1 MNARRALS
9 AALLSTTALA
19 QGPAILPINPVRPGP
34 VIPVIPTNPGVTP
47 PPVRTDLLLPADLVA
62 YFRNLQRSSPLTK
75 PTGLNTSAPGPAGTT
90 AVPGSGG
97 APLACTTRKVT
108 MQSAPERFA
117 ASGYD
122 QDKLWLGSL
131 LQAQS
136 LKDGIGALRAAYVPE
151 DKRLPLKITSAAP
164 VAVASQTIQPN
175 QSAYNVALAKIRQG
189 MQGTALGSTV
199 SYRITEEKSFES
211 SALKLGLNAHYLTAR
226 VSGEFQSSTTTSRN
240 RVTAVF
246 MQEAF
251 TENVAL
257 NSVPAAGLFHDLSVE
272 GAAEF
277 EKTRQWGPG
286 NPPVLVNS
294 ITYGRLLFVSME
306 SNYSAAEMQI
316 ALKAAYEGAAAGGDA
331 SLNVQTSKVLA
342 DSTFDVYAVGG
353 DEEAVISLIRTQQLA
368 SYFAKT
374 TNPTTFQP
382 ISFTV
387 INLADGTKAADLRAG
402 EYAET
407 TCNLASMKLFLKVQV
422 YAQDTDDNSY
432 DDVYGTMHVN
442 GTQLWRRGT
451 EDPYELYRGTTVYLY
466 PEDTRYIY
474 NRGTTP
480 FTLDADMTT
489 DQYAKFEA
497 SFTDFDKWPNGD
509 DFLGSVNENI
519 NVSAVARYFRDN
531 PSATFYSYR
540 DLPLRAKDNTYQI
553 KITFYKSW

>member
-1 MNARRALS
+1 MNVRRALTLT
-9 AALLSTTALA
+9 LLSSTALA
-19 QGPAILPINPVRPGP
+19 QGTIPIQPVNPVRPTVP
-34 VIPVIPTNPGVTP
+34 VVPTNPGVQP
-47 PPVRTDLLLPADLVA
+47 PQVRPGVILPADLVT
-62 YFRNLQRSSPLTK
+62 YFRNLQRSSPLTR
-75 PTGLNTSAPGPAGTT
+75 PTGPTNGEPVLAGTS

-97 APLACTTRKVT
+97 APLACTTRKVN

-131 LQAQS
+131 LQAKS
-136 LKDGIGALRAAYVPE
+136 LKDGIGGLRAAYVPE
-151 DKRLPLKITSAAP
+151 DKRTPLQITSAAP
-164 VAVASQTIQPN
+164 VAIASQTIQPN
-175 QSAYNVALAKIRQG
+175 QSAYNVALANIRQG

-226 VSGEFQSSTTTSRN
+226 VSGEFQSSTTTARN

-257 NSVPAAGLFHDLSVE
+257 NTVPAAGLFRDLSVE
-272 GAAEF
+272 SAAEL

-294 ITYGRLLFVSME
+294 ITYGRLLFVTME
-306 SNYSAAEMQI
+306 SNYSAAEMQF
-316 ALKAAYEGAAAGGDA
+316 ALKAAYEGAVAGGDA
-331 SLNVQTSKVLA
+331 SLKVNTSKVLA

-353 DEEAVISLIRTQQLA
+353 DEDAVISLIRTQQLA

-407 TCNLASMKLFLKVQV
+407 TCNLASMKLYLKVQV
-422 YAQDTDDNSY
+422 YAQDTDDNTY

-451 EDPYELYRGTTVYLY
+451 EDPYELNKGTTAYFY
-466 PEDTRYIY
+466 PEDSRYIY
-474 NRGTTP
+474 NRGASP
-480 FTLDADMTT
+480 FTLDADMST

-497 SFTDFDKWPNGD
+497 SFMDYDATIGNGN
-509 DFLGSVNENI
+509 DFLGSVSENI
-519 NVSAVARYFRDN
+519 NVSAIARYFRDN
-531 PSATFYSYR
+531 PGAGTYPYR
-540 DLPLRAKDNTYQI
+540 DLPMRAADNTYQI
-553 KITFYKSW
+553 KITFYRNW